1 MNKKSITIEWHSII
15 KDVVRNIWIVV
26 LAALMGLMGIFIASH
41 SVYKPEY
48 TSSAMLVVNVG
59 SSSGS
64 YSNYSVSGEVANVL
78 SNLFAESAMKN
89 KAAEFAGKDSFNG
102 RISASVVESTN
113 FIEVSVSSDNPQNSY
128 ELLSAVLEV
137 YPEIT
142 GSVFEN
148 AKLSVLRLP
157 SMPQTPSNS
166 ISYENKGLVVMGC
179 VTVAFF
185 AIVALSITRDTVKNE
200 DAFGDKIDAKLV
212 GVVFHENKHYSL
224 KEKLKKKKKGLLIGT
239 NAFISLH
246 FTESFNKI
254 AAKAEHS
261 HNIRGSKVFAV
272 TSVHENEGKSTC
284 AANIAVALANRG
296 HRVVLVDFDGK
307 KPALYKIFGQKY
319 NEFSEL
325 GNLLGQAISFEDF
338 KLKKSKKAPLF
349 LAVNTKSYG
358 DYHKWFENGIAERFI
373 EALKNNA
380 DYIVI
385 DTPPYSADAAVTSI
399 MSFAD
404 EALLVVRT
412 DCVATP
418 VINDAVS
425 VISTVSKSFM
435 GCILNDVYP
444 KFTPFFFSGNDQ
456 SVQYGSYGR
465 YGKYGK
471 YGKYGNYGNYNKF

>member
-78 SNLFAESAMKN
+78 SNLFTESAMKN
-89 KAAEFAGKDSFNG
+89 KAAEFAGRDSFNG

-185 AIVALSITRDTVKNE
+185 AIVAL
-200 DAFGDKIDAKLV
+200 
-212 GVVFHENKHYSL
+212 
-224 KEKLKKKKKGLLIGT
+224 
-239 NAFISLH
+239 
-246 FTESFNKI
+246 
-254 AAKAEHS
+254 
-261 HNIRGSKVFAV
+261 
-272 TSVHENEGKSTC
+272 
-284 AANIAVALANRG
+284 
-296 HRVVLVDFDGK
+296 
-307 KPALYKIFGQKY
+307 
-319 NEFSEL
+319 
-325 GNLLGQAISFEDF
+325 
-338 KLKKSKKAPLF
+338 
-349 LAVNTKSYG
+349 
-358 DYHKWFENGIAERFI
+358 
-373 EALKNNA
+373 
-380 DYIVI
+380 
-385 DTPPYSADAAVTSI
+385 
-399 MSFAD
+399 
-404 EALLVVRT
+404 
-412 DCVATP
+412 
-418 VINDAVS
+418 
-425 VISTVSKSFM
+425 
-435 GCILNDVYP
+435 
-444 KFTPFFFSGNDQ
+444 
-456 SVQYGSYGR
+456 
-465 YGKYGK
+465 
-471 YGKYGNYGNYNKF
+471 